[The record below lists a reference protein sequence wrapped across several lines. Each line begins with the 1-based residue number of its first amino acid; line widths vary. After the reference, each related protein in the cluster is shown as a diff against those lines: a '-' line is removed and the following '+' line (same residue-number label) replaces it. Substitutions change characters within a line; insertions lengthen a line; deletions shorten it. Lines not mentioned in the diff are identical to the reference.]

1 MNNKNGGT
9 INLAQ
14 KKSYSRYFIILQEDE
29 KGYSLAQDKLCS
41 GYAKLE
47 MKNDKCK
54 VSYYVQNLK
63 KESAPY
69 FMILICNKKDVKKL
83 IKIGEMNIDDSG
95 RSEVSFEY
103 PANDIKG
110 SGIPMDRISGA
121 AVVRFLNSEIIP
133 VMSGFASTDIP
144 DWKSFEIIQEKEV
157 KPEEKPDKIEEETSI
172 FDKYEEDVQKV
183 KETEEGSEAMKPEE
197 AEVEEKIESH
207 EEVEKNDTLETEA
220 PVEEKEDNSF
230 RKKEHEHKHE
240 HKEEHEEEYKEEYK
254 EEHLGKHPMDSVG
267 EFFMKIVEGFEEM
280 MDICSEIKRCRWFR
294 VPVNSIY
301 DMTNIP
307 DYNKYTI
314 IYYPLTNYY
323 SYINKYGHFL
333 IGYKYDVSNNIK
345 YLVYAIP
352 GTKSKMDQPF
362 EGKSGFVTWVPMRD
376 GEDKET
382 SFGYWIMFYDFRTST
397 IIIPVK

>member
-1 MNNKNGGT
+1 M
-9 INLAQ
+9 AQ

-69 FMILICNKKDVKKL
+69 YMLLICNKKDVKKL

-133 VMSGFASTDIP
+133 IMSGFASTDIP
-144 DWKSFEIIQEKEV
+144 DWKSFEIVQEKETEA
-157 KPEEKPDKIEEETSI
+157 EEKPDKAEEETSI
-172 FDKYEEDVQKV
+172 FDKYEENIQKA
-183 KETEEGSEAMKPEE
+183 KEAVEEDSEIIKPEE
-197 AEVEEKIESH
+197 TEVQEKIESQEEVEEKNIM
-207 EEVEKNDTLETEA
+207 ETEA
-220 PVEEKEDNSF
+220 PAEENVIVETEVPMDINEDDSF

-240 HKEEHEEEYKEEYK
+240 HKEEYKEEYK
-254 EEHLGKHPMDSVG
+254 EEHIGKHPMDSVG

-280 MDICSEIKRCRWFR
+280 MDICGEIKRCRWFR

>member
-1 MNNKNGGT
+1 M
-9 INLAQ
+9 AQ

-69 FMILICNKKDVKKL
+69 CMLLICNKKDVKKL

-133 VMSGFASTDIP
+133 IMSGFASTDIP
-144 DWKSFEIIQEKEV
+144 DWKSFEIVQEKEAEA
-157 KPEEKPDKIEEETSI
+157 EEKPDKAEEETSI
-172 FDKYEEDVQKV
+172 FDKYEEDIQKA
-183 KETEEGSEAMKPEE
+183 KEAVEEDSETIKPEE
-197 AEVEEKIESH
+197 TEVQEKIEPQ
-207 EEVEKNDTLETEA
+207 EEVQEKNIMETEA
-220 PVEEKEDNSF
+220 PAVENVIVETEVPMDINEDDSF

-240 HKEEHEEEYKEEYK
+240 HKEEYKEEYK
-254 EEHLGKHPMDSVG
+254 EEHIGKHPMDSVG

-280 MDICSEIKRCRWFR
+280 MDICGEIKRCRWFR

-333 IGYKYDVSNNIK
+333 VGYKYDVSNNIK